1 MEAAGRSMRA
11 AQAAKTV
18 SAGAERGVGSERVS
32 SVRSPERRIRDVLD
46 ALALELDMSE
56 AAGRLHHA
64 MAGASWRALKTLSR
78 VARAIAAPAVTPRP
92 AICLRHMA
100 EREIARRPR
109 YQISER
115 LGVGGMGEVFRGWQI
130 GEVGFERPVA
140 IKRLLPNVEQMYPWL
155 VTHEAGVLARMLH
168 PNIVHVFDV
177 VRDDDGQLLL
187 VLEYVDGIH
196 LGKLIASGPVPVSVI
211 KFLATEIL
219 SGLGYAHHL
228 PANGSLVQGVVHRDL
243 SPDNILLSWDGAV
256 KIVDFG
262 LAKERHTTEVSMSP
276 STEGKPG
283 YMSPEQH
290 LGQRLDGRSD
300 LYSVGVMLWE
310 LLAHERMVG
319 RRGVVEGQSDRAP
332 RPSLFRPVPR
342 DLEAVVMKL
351 LRRERERRYRTAE
364 AAYDAIARCDGSS
377 LLRGRVELVELLAQ
391 RFPDQAAR
399 RPTRR
404 PAPHPPTHPT
414 PKVTP
419 PPGGA
424 RAGLWERSRW
434 RMRRLRRSMRRL
446 RRQRRSDR
454 QRRRARRLPRRWWPA
469 MAIAVACLAAMLGL
483 VVRWCM

>member
-1 MEAAGRSMRA
+1 
-11 AQAAKTV
+11 
-18 SAGAERGVGSERVS
+18 
-32 SVRSPERRIRDVLD
+32 
-46 ALALELDMSE
+46 
-56 AAGRLHHA
+56 
-64 MAGASWRALKTLSR
+64 
-78 VARAIAAPAVTPRP
+78 
-92 AICLRHMA
+92 
-100 EREIARRPR
+100 
-109 YQISER
+109 
-115 LGVGGMGEVFRGWQI
+115 
-130 GEVGFERPVA
+130 
-140 IKRLLPNVEQMYPWL
+140 
-155 VTHEAGVLARMLH
+155 
-168 PNIVHVFDV
+168 
-177 VRDDDGQLLL
+177 
-187 VLEYVDGIH
+187 
-196 LGKLIASGPVPVSVI
+196 
-211 KFLATEIL
+211 
-219 SGLGYAHHL
+219 
-228 PANGSLVQGVVHRDL
+228 
-243 SPDNILLSWDGAV
+243 
-256 KIVDFG
+256 
-262 LAKERHTTEVSMSP
+262 MSP

-319 RRGVVEGQSDRAP
+319 RGGVVEGQSDRAP

-469 MAIAVACLAAMLGL
+469 MAIAFACVAAMLWL
-483 VVRWCM
+483 VVWWCV